1 MRELERMGLEP
12 DIDHYEVVYTAPLL
26 PYKDQNT
33 MLEELY
39 AKFNVSRPDDFTGH
53 SLSVSDI
60 VALRQN
66 GAVSCH
72 YVDSIGTRIGLIAE
86 LQKMQKS
93 LTGRDRNL
101 RRWTASLLAK
111 LAEMTD
117 AEYEALDLYP
127 DE

>member
-1 MRELERMGLEP
+1 M
-12 DIDHYEVVYTAPLL
+12 DAHD
-26 PYKDQNT
+26 
-33 MLEELY
+33 
-39 AKFNVSRPDDFTGH
+39 
-53 SLSVSDI
+53 
-60 VALRQN
+60 ALQPWHTDR
-66 GAVSCH
+66 A
-72 YVDSIGTRIGLIAE
+72 DEE

>member
-1 MRELERMGLEP
+1 MWKDPYRRAELVEKYNELFNSTRPREYDEMCIR
-12 DIDHYEVVYTAPLL
+12 DRW
-26 PYKDQNT
+26 
-33 MLEELY
+33 MLMMLY
-39 AKFNVSRPDDFTGH
+39 SP
-53 SLSVSDI
+53 
-60 VALRQN
+60 
-66 GAVSCH
+66 
-72 YVDSIGTRIGLIAE
+72 GTRTGLIAE
-86 LQKMQKS
+86 LQTMQKS

>member
-1 MRELERMGLEP
+1 MDAHDALQPWHTDRADRR
-12 DIDHYEVVYTAPLL
+12 AS
-26 PYKDQNT
+26 KD
-33 MLEELY
+33 
-39 AKFNVSRPDDFTGH
+39 A
-53 SLSVSDI
+53 
-60 VALRQN
+60 
-66 GAVSCH
+66 
-72 YVDSIGTRIGLIAE
+72 
-86 LQKMQKS
+86 S

>member
-1 MRELERMGLEP
+1 MDAHDALQPWHTDRANRR
-12 DIDHYEVVYTAPLL
+12 AS
-26 PYKDQNT
+26 KD
-33 MLEELY
+33 
-39 AKFNVSRPDDFTGH
+39 A
-53 SLSVSDI
+53 
-60 VALRQN
+60 
-66 GAVSCH
+66 
-72 YVDSIGTRIGLIAE
+72 
-86 LQKMQKS
+86 KS

>member
-1 MRELERMGLEP
+1 M
-12 DIDHYEVVYTAPLL
+12 DAHD
-26 PYKDQNT
+26 
-33 MLEELY
+33 
-39 AKFNVSRPDDFTGH
+39 
-53 SLSVSDI
+53 
-60 VALRQN
+60 ALQPWHTDR
-66 GAVSCH
+66 ADRRASKRC
-72 YVDSIGTRIGLIAE
+72 
-86 LQKMQKS
+86 KKS

>member
-1 MRELERMGLEP
+1 MDAHDALQPWHTDRADCR
-12 DIDHYEVVYTAPLL
+12 A
-26 PYKDQNT
+26 
-33 MLEELY
+33 
-39 AKFNVSRPDDFTGH
+39 SDD
-53 SLSVSDI
+53 
-60 VALRQN
+60 
-66 GAVSCH
+66 
-72 YVDSIGTRIGLIAE
+72 AE
-86 LQKMQKS
+86 KS

>member
-1 MRELERMGLEP
+1 MRFTDDEW
-12 DIDHYEVVYTAPLL
+12 
-26 PYKDQNT
+26 
-33 MLEELY
+33 MLMMLY
-39 AKFNVSRPDDFTGH
+39 SP
-53 SLSVSDI
+53 
-60 VALRQN
+60 
-66 GAVSCH
+66 
-72 YVDSIGTRIGLIAE
+72 GTRTGLIEE
-86 LQKMQKS
+86 LQKMPKS

>member
-1 MRELERMGLEP
+1 LKGFEQVARKYGV
-12 DIDHYEVVYTAPLL
+12 DYAIT
-26 PYKDQNT
+26 KDQNVIPPKYT
-33 MLEELY
+33 VFFKAKDADALTSAFEEWMLMMLY
-39 AKFNVSRPDDFTGH
+39 SP
-53 SLSVSDI
+53 
-60 VALRQN
+60 
-66 GAVSCH
+66 
-72 YVDSIGTRIGLIAE
+72 GTRTGLIAE
-86 LQKMQKS
+86 LQTMQKS